1 MTLHKNIKEGEI
13 LSYKE
18 KTGKYRV
25 KYNGLDNDIQWIDP
39 LKVKIEKVN
48 ILCEKENNNKNSNS
62 YSIDDN
68 KSLINIMNITN
79 RDICLY
85 SKEKT
90 NYNQEILLEY
100 LRKCEIDYG
109 DNVLVEYEKKIQYGK
124 LIGLGLPILQ
134 YIIQLSE
141 NKIVN
146 IYMNKVYKNKEQYD
160 NNNNCVSK
168 EDNYS
173 RKYYNHHQYMSK
185 KGKRR
190 NSSYENDDSFDQD
203 YTSNDEEPIEEEEM
217 EVEEEDSDSF
227 STSSSMKR
235 KSKRNSNNNNTN
247 TTNNNN
253 INNISENTK
262 ILTKRKSNRLNKTHP
277 QPVASSNLDNYNP
290 TNIFCPQPSYLQL
303 YKNNGEIINQGSY
316 FNNVSNNNK
325 NNKNNNSLPLPPST
339 SPSPSLLSP
348 SRTSSKSQIQSENLN
363 TINTNSIMERKKRK
377 STIEQRNPKTKKAK
391 MSSYETHPNINEL
404 SSDDN
409 ISPISNCEI
418 NNDSKSEPVSP
429 SRSNSSHSEKVV
441 NKRRRKTSDLSNLN
455 DDDSGN
461 DEYINPLRRKK
472 DANKSKSINE
482 RKERPKRVNKKVSF
496 YEDDSDED
504 SDKDSTAKFSE
515 EVYFVDKILDKRI
528 VKGVVQYK
536 VRWVNY
542 GPESDTWEIAE
553 SFIDKDVISQYEHEV
568 KKKHKR
574 VSAL

>member
-1 MTLHKNIKEGEI
+1 MIEIGSKVKVTLHKNIKEGEI

-25 KYNGLDNDIQWIDP
+25 KYNGLENDIQWIDP
-39 LKVKIEKVN
+39 SKVKIEKIN
-48 ILCEKENNNKNSNS
+48 IFCDKENNNKNNS
-62 YSIDDN
+62 SDD
-68 KSLINIMNITN
+68 KDSLIDIMNITN
-79 RDICLY
+79 RDISLY
-85 SKEKT
+85 CKEKT

-109 DNVLVEYEKKIQYGK
+109 DSVLVEYEKKLEYGK

-134 YIIQLSE
+134 YIIQLNE

-160 NNNNCVSK
+160 NNNNCVCK

-190 NSSYENDDSFDQD
+190 NSNYENDDSFDQD
-203 YTSNDEEPIEEEEM
+203 YTSDDEEPIEEEEM

-235 KSKRNSNNNNTN
+235 KSKRNN
-247 TTNNNN
+247 NNNN
-253 INNISENTK
+253 ILSENNK
-262 ILTKRKSNRLNKTHP
+262 ITTKRKSTRLNKNH
-277 QPVASSNLDNYNP
+277 QQSVESSNFDNYNP

-316 FNNVSNNNK
+316 FGNVSNNN
-325 NNKNNNSLPLPPST
+325 NNNNNSLPLPPST
-339 SPSPSLLSP
+339 SPTPSLSP
-348 SRTSSKSQIQSENLN
+348 SRTSSKSKSQSENN
-363 TINTNSIMERKKRK
+363 NNNNNSVIERKKRK
-377 STIEQRNPKTKKAK
+377 SITEQRNVKVKKAK
-391 MSSYETHPNINEL
+391 MSSYETHPNINEF
-404 SSDDN
+404 SSDD
-409 ISPISNCEI
+409 ISPISKCEI

-429 SRSNSSHSEKVV
+429 SLSISSHSQKVG
-441 NKRRRKTSDLSNLN
+441 NKRRRKISDLSNLI

-461 DEYINPLRRKK
+461 DEYVNPLRRKK
-472 DANKSKSINE
+472 NVNKSKAINE

-496 YEDDSDED
+496 YEDDTDED

-568 KKKHKR
+568 KKKRKEEQNKNKR
-574 VSAL
+574 E